1 MIEFDWSK
9 LTTIDSNPV
18 TPDTNG
24 YNLETGGLI
33 CNQTNQKNGY
43 KRLRVDGTVTTL
55 KKPVTKLVTDNRSN
69 TADVTTVTGVTSFK
83 DKERLWSYQF
93 LSQRTSNFEIF
104 GAKFSFLLVNLST
117 LCLFLFM
124 IAKTR
129 LPFHSLPVSVLM
141 FFKLRW
147 CAILLYPKPPS

>member
-18 TPDTNG
+18 TPDTNC

-69 TADVTTVTGVTSFK
+69 NADVTTLTGVTSFK
-83 DKERLWSYQF
+83 DKERLYA
-93 LSQRTSNFEIF
+93 FEER
-104 GAKFSFLLVNLST
+104 A
-117 LCLFLFM
+117 
-124 IAKTR
+124 
-129 LPFHSLPVSVLM
+129 
-141 FFKLRW
+141 
-147 CAILLYPKPPS
+147 AILEFDGGLGRRDAEAKAFETILQTDECK

>member
-1 MIEFDWSK
+1 MIQFDWSK

-24 YNLETGGLI
+24 YNLETGGFI

-69 TADVTTVTGVTSFK
+69 NADVTTVTGVTSFK
-83 DKERLWSYQF
+83 ER
-93 LSQRTSNFEIF
+93 
-104 GAKFSFLLVNLST
+104 A
-117 LCLFLFM
+117 
-124 IAKTR
+124 
-129 LPFHSLPVSVLM
+129 
-141 FFKLRW
+141 
-147 CAILLYPKPPS
+147 AILEFDGGLGRRDAEAKAFETILQTDIVSKSKV

>member
-24 YNLETGGLI
+24 YNLETGGLK
-33 CNQTNQKNGY
+33 CYQTNQKNGY

-69 TADVTTVTGVTSFK
+69 NADVTTVTGVTSFK
-83 DKERLWSYQF
+83 DKERLYA
-93 LSQRTSNFEIF
+93 FEER
-104 GAKFSFLLVNLST
+104 A
-117 LCLFLFM
+117 
-124 IAKTR
+124 
-129 LPFHSLPVSVLM
+129 
-141 FFKLRW
+141 
-147 CAILLYPKPPS
+147 AILEFDGGLGRRDAEAKAFETILQTDIVSKSKV

>member
-24 YNLETGGLI
+24 YNLETGGFI

-43 KRLRVDGTVTTL
+43 KRLRIDGTVTTL

-69 TADVTTVTGVTSFK
+69 TADVTNVTGVTSIK
-83 DKERLWSYQF
+83 DKEGLYAFEERAAISEFDARLSREDAEPKAF
-93 LSQRTSNFEIF
+93 AMISQTDVQ
-104 GAKFSFLLVNLST
+104 KKTQQNL
-117 LCLFLFM
+117 FD
-124 IAKTR
+124 K
-129 LPFHSLPVSVLM
+129 
-141 FFKLRW
+141 
-147 CAILLYPKPPS
+147 